1 MDPIVVTTTQARW
14 APPDVAQP
22 SFPSAQPAPSNRFH
36 LSRASLPLSPA
47 RLETN
52 KRLVQVRHA
61 YAHGPENAVQRSTL
75 GDLSGLSLF
84 LSLSLSLYTPP
95 ADAYAVT
102 PRGKVPSHRVRRIR
116 SRHACTT
123 YRDRETCMPCSF
135 FLLFFFLPLFLLLP
149 PLFASPPFSYTC
161 MSRSPPQNKTGK
173 GERIQGR
180 VRSFEPPVKEN
191 ATAMR
196 CSAARGKKGDGMLCN
211 VPCLY
216 LGNLPYLTLPCS
228 MRTGGGEKKK
238 RVGYTSTAQRQHDTR
253 TKGHSCAISYG
264 RRSSFLDRSRDA
276 CRRGSKNLLV

>member
-36 LSRASLPLSPA
+36 PSRASLPLSPA

-135 FLLFFFLPLFLLLP
+135 FLLFFF
-149 PLFASPPFSYTC
+149 SPPFFASSSPFCLPAIFLHLHVSLSSAEQDREGRTNSGPC
-161 MSRSPPQNKTGK
+161 AFIRTPRKGKRHRDAVQRSTGK
-173 GERIQGR
+173 ER
-180 VRSFEPPVKEN
+180 
-191 ATAMR
+191 
-196 CSAARGKKGDGMLCN
+196 
-211 VPCLY
+211 
-216 LGNLPYLTLPCS
+216 
-228 MRTGGGEKKK
+228 
-238 RVGYTSTAQRQHDTR
+238 
-253 TKGHSCAISYG
+253 
-264 RRSSFLDRSRDA
+264 
-276 CRRGSKNLLV
+276 